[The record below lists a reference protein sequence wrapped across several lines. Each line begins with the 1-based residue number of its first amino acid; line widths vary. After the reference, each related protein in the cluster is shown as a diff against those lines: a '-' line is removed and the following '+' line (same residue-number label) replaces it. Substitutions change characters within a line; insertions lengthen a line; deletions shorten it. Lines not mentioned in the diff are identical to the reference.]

1 MIVRVGNFVILAL
14 QNYTKLSIN
23 YKITIKTNPPM
34 TEFRRFSIHK
44 IMIFFW
50 VPFISPISFI
60 QKDELVNGF
69 PYWENLGK
77 PGVYIFA
84 STAASWHNW
93 HVYDLLGNR
102 WAWSY
107 APPGPCPYWENGSSL
122 GFNVEKRIFIRAYFH
137 YHSIKTKF

>member
-34 TEFRRFSIHK
+34 TEFRRFSIHQ

-69 PYWENLGK
+69 PYWENLSK

-84 STAASWHNW
+84 SAAARMFMILFLATLSRSGGRS
-93 HVYDLLGNR
+93 VTMTVKQIIGCYLRPKSVLR
-102 WAWSY
+102 
-107 APPGPCPYWENGSSL
+107 
-122 GFNVEKRIFIRAYFH
+122 
-137 YHSIKTKF
+137 